1 MSGSTKTVST
11 TPREIVGLRNDLS
24 NWLRGPQAATSAP
37 PPKFNNIKMIGD
49 VQRKMWEQQQAMAG
63 AQGNAAATGGPQP
76 RGNNL
81 SGPLGGAGVNLAA
94 LANAGG
100 MFKGSKST
108 EGSPSPNQVGS
119 TAGPQGGAVMGP
131 GQSLD
136 FKFAPQNPAP
146 GGAEGFDRMFTQ
158 SMDQLGGANSPFFQN
173 MMAQLNPM
181 FEQQRA
187 DAVAAAREGAGNLTG
202 SGYGNIMGSMMN
214 RTLGS
219 QQAMAADLFQNL
231 AGMEMQRQQGDAGR
245 FMQTLLGMSTAGV
258 APEQVV
264 QSGGMGSILGPVGG
278 ILGTALAGPVGAAIG
293 GKLGGL
299 FGGGGGGASPAVAA
313 PSYSNPFAGRQMNFG
328 GIPFTG

>member
-49 VQRKMWEQQQAMAG
+49 VQRKAWEQSQAMNQ
-63 AQGNAAATGGPQP
+63 AQGNVGATGGPQP
-76 RGNNL
+76 R
-81 SGPLGGAGVNLAA
+81 
-94 LANAGG
+94 
-100 MFKGSKST
+100 
-108 EGSPSPNQVGS
+108 
-119 TAGPQGGAVMGP
+119 QGGAVMGP

-187 DAVAAAREGAGNLTG
+187 DAVAAAKEGAGNLTG
-202 SGYGNIMGSMMN
+202 SGYGNVMGSMMN
-214 RTLGS
+214 RTMGS
-219 QQAMAADLFQNL
+219 QQAMVADLFQNL

-258 APEQVV
+258 APEQIV

-278 ILGTALAGPVGAAIG
+278 ILGTAIAGPMGAAIG

-299 FGGGGGGASPAVAA
+299 FGGGGGGGAAPAVAA